1 MAKRLIDKIQFNTG
15 KYVFDFRFNDAI
27 TVICGDSSIGKTLFY
42 NKLMYEAL
50 SKNNE
55 QFQFINFRDKA
66 NIDLLLS
73 NFKSKVIIID
83 NADIL
88 IDGVLSSKIRKD
100 KSNQYILMGRR
111 VSRYRVGRDSITTIK
126 ENNHKFTLRYIFMP
140 KE

>member
-1 MAKRLIDKIQFNTG
+1 MAKKLIDAIQFNTG
-15 KYVFDFRFNDAI
+15 KYNFNFELNGAI
-27 TVICGDSSIGKTLFY
+27 TVICGDSATGKTLFY

-55 QFQFINFRDKA
+55 QYKFINFKDKA
-66 NIDLLLS
+66 NIDLFLN
-73 NFKSKVIIID
+73 NFKNKVIIID

-111 VSRYRVGRDSITTIK
+111 VSRYRIGRDVAIIR
-126 ENNHKFTLRYIFMP
+126 ENNRMFTLRYIFMP